1 MSADDPNER
10 PTIGERYGVAIGQG
24 STRIS
29 ARASSG
35 DIVLAAA
42 MQANRLGAA
51 LLRLQA
57 EYDAVRGD
65 LERAGAIRGRN
76 IEHARELLKSAQ
88 EWEHKARDADREH
101 MAVEA
106 AVFMRKAERL
116 HAEALAV
123 PKRTPDEIKA
133 ARVFILIELKT
144 LTEAKQRVGSL
155 ALAMS
160 AKRRRPFDAEVVLKL
175 AGQTLDVFLDPNC
188 HDCDGT
194 GKTGSAY
201 LGEVERQCRTCRGS
215 GHRRDIVGRGIAEIS
230 FVAVLFGELQRQTAA
245 AARGMVVA
253 LSSEERIH
261 AEGDATDELQA
272 VVLELRQRLADLRSP
287 KAEGE

>member
-1 MSADDPNER
+1 
-10 PTIGERYGVAIGQG
+10 
-24 STRIS
+24 
-29 ARASSG
+29 
-35 DIVLAAA
+35 
-42 MQANRLGAA
+42 
-51 LLRLQA
+51 
-57 EYDAVRGD
+57 
-65 LERAGAIRGRN
+65 
-76 IEHARELLKSAQ
+76 
-88 EWEHKARDADREH
+88 

-106 AVFMRKAERL
+106 AVFRRKAERL
-116 HAEALAV
+116 HADALAV

-160 AKRRRPFDAEVVLKL
+160 AKRKRPFDPEVVLKL

-215 GHRRDIVGRGIAEIS
+215 SHRRDIVGRGIAEIT

-245 AARGMVVA
+245 AARGMAVA

-261 AEGDATDELQA
+261 AEADATDELQA